1 MSATSSPT
9 LPAEPFRG
17 LEPFRFADAEILFA
31 RADEVRE
38 LVRSI
43 TIHRAVMLYGESG
56 AGKSSL
62 VNAGLLPAVLAA
74 GFRPDRIRVQP
85 RAGEEL
91 VVERVHLD
99 DTGAEYLPSS
109 FSDATRDAPS
119 QVVLGVDAF
128 VRRLDGLSGEPLPLL
143 VFDQFEELVTLF
155 EGSPAGRALQAQI
168 CDMLVEL
175 IRQPQRAIKVLLVF
189 REDYL
194 AQLSTLLARC
204 PALPEHGERL
214 LAPPTEALPTILRG
228 PFERHPEAYPARITP
243 QLAAQLQ
250 AEIELR
256 SDGGR
261 LNLSEI
267 EIACLR
273 LWRDPDPSTL
283 YARKRF
289 EGLLADTLA
298 DVLDSL
304 TAEQRD
310 AAVALLG
317 RMVTASGT
325 RNVVSED
332 DLLEDALANDDVG
345 NHEARDVLE
354 RLESARIIR
363 REARHRIYCY
373 EIVSEFLVGSIVQ
386 RRIARETARAEVAR
400 REEAERQLRTAR
412 QRSRRQRWTI
422 AALALGIL
430 LLVALA
436 AYAFQQ
442 KRDASRALRRQQI
455 ANVGLLAERSEL
467 TRNPTQR
474 LHEAIAAADGLHGA
488 GLDQSRDL
496 RNRVLLSLRDAIR
509 ASHLIALLPTVVG
522 PGVIARV
529 RADEPGWAAP
539 AIDDGTLRDPTGRLR
554 LRVDRARAR
563 AALIAANGQ
572 AHVLHPFS
580 GQLASVALSPT
591 RAVFATGSSD
601 GSTQVWSASDGRL
614 RATLVGGT
622 TRVEH
627 VGFSP
632 DGRWLVAAGE
642 DGVTRIWDVRSS
654 RQLTTLGPTG
664 PVTYAA
670 FADAGRQVVTESSD
684 GRVRRWQSG
693 RAESVAGACRGSVAT
708 LALGTTH
715 DALVACADGR
725 ARVVG
730 ARRGSASPVV
740 ASLASFRSAAVSI
753 AGDVVAGIGADGRLS
768 VIGLRHNSV
777 VNVPGTWAS
786 VGIRRSGDTLDL
798 LGRDGAAERLVLAGR
813 KLSDHVVLA
822 PAGSTAAFDPTGHVA
837 LTLHGDTARIVARGD
852 GSLIRA
858 LPVDEV
864 GSIVQ
869 AVFSP
874 RGDRVVTLGSTQPR
888 LWSARGRWIARL
900 GSRPASSLDTVT
912 AVAFSPDGRL
922 LLTGTRGGSIG
933 LWDAGNGSHIGEL
946 LGEAGVDA
954 LAADPALD
962 TVAAAGI
969 DGRLR
974 LFPCTACGSYGQVL
988 AFARRRL
995 ALLTRPV
1002 PQVHAA
1008 VNEQDRAR

>member
-1 MSATSSPT
+1 MSAISSPT

-17 LEPFRFADAEILFA
+17 LEPFRFADSEILFA

-85 RAGEEL
+85 RAGEEI
-91 VVERVHLD
+91 VVERVHID
-99 DTGAEYLPSS
+99 DAGVEYLPSS
-109 FSDATRDAPS
+109 FSDATRDTPS
-119 QVVLGVDAF
+119 QVVLGVEAF
-128 VRRLDGLSGEPLPLL
+128 VRRLDALSGEPLPLL

-155 EGSPAGRALQAQI
+155 EGSPAGRELQAQI

-175 IRQPQRAIKVLLVF
+175 IRQPGRAVKLLLVF

-214 LAPPTEALPTILRG
+214 LAPPIEALPTILRG

-243 QLAAQLQ
+243 QLAAELQ
-250 AEIELR
+250 SEIELR
-256 SDGGR
+256 SDGSR

-273 LWRDPDPSTL
+273 LWRDPDPSAL
-283 YARKRF
+283 YASKRF
-289 EGLLADTLA
+289 DGLLADTLA
-298 DVLDSL
+298 DVLESL
-304 TAEQRD
+304 TSSQRD

-332 DLLEDALANDDVG
+332 DLLEDVLTQDGVSND
-345 NHEARDVLE
+345 EARDVLG

-386 RRIARETARAEVAR
+386 RRIAREAARAEAER
-400 REEAERQLRTAR
+400 RKEAERQLHVAR

-422 AALALGIL
+422 AALALGVL

-436 AYAFQQ
+436 VYAFQQ
-442 KRDASRALRRQQI
+442 KRDASRALRRQQA

-474 LHEAIAAADGLHGA
+474 LREAIAAASGLHAA
-488 GLDQSRDL
+488 GLDRSRDL
-496 RNRVLLSLRDAIR
+496 RQRVLLSLRDALG
-509 ASHLIALLPTVVG
+509 ASHIIALLPSAIG
-522 PGVIARV
+522 PGVIAGV
-529 RADEPGWAAP
+529 RANEAGWAAP
-539 AIDDGTLRDPTGRLR
+539 GIDDGTLRDPSGGLS
-554 LRVDRARAR
+554 LRVDHAGGRV
-563 AALIAANGQ
+563 ALTTSGGLTR
-572 AHVLHPFS
+572 VLHPFS
-580 GQLASVALSPT
+580 GKLASVALSPT
-591 RAVFATGSSD
+591 GAVFATGSTD
-601 GSTQVWSASDGRL
+601 GSTQVWSASDASL
-614 RATLVGGT
+614 RATLVGET
-622 TRVEH
+622 SRVAH
-627 VGFSP
+627 VSFSH
-632 DGRWLVAAGE
+632 DGRWLVAGGD
-642 DGVTRIWDVRSS
+642 DGVTHIWDVRSS
-654 RQLTTLGPTG
+654 RQLSTLGPAG
-664 PVTYAA
+664 AVTYVA
-670 FADAGRQVVTESSD
+670 FADADRQVVTQGSN

-693 RAESVAGACRGSVAT
+693 RAESVARACSGAVVA
-708 LALGTTH
+708 LALGSARQTV
-715 DALVACADGR
+715 AACADGQVH
-725 ARVVG
+725 VVG
-730 ARRGSASPVV
+730 ARGGSAARIITSG
-740 ASLASFRSAAVSI
+740 SLRTAAMSI
-753 AGDVVAGIGADGRLS
+753 TGRVVAGISGDGRLS
-768 VIGLRHNSV
+768 LLGLRGNPV
-777 VNVPGTWAS
+777 GRVQGTWAS
-786 VGIRRSGDTLDL
+786 VGVRNDDTLDL
-798 LGRDGAAERLVLAGR
+798 LARDGTAERLSLGSPQP
-813 KLSDHVVLA
+813 SDRVSLA

-837 LTLHGDTARIVARGD
+837 LTLHGDAARIVIRSNGA
-852 GSLIRA
+852 LVRA

-864 GSIVQ
+864 GPIVR

-874 RGDRVVTLGSTQPR
+874 RGNRVVTLGTTQPR
-888 LWSARGRWIARL
+888 LWTAHGRWIARL
-900 GSRPASSLDTVT
+900 GTPPASSLDAVT
-912 AVAFSPDGRL
+912 AAAFSPDGRL
-922 LLTGTRGGSIG
+922 LVTGTRGGTIA
-933 LWDAGNGSHIGEL
+933 LWDAGNGSRIGEL

-954 LAADPALD
+954 LAADPALG

-969 DGRLR
+969 DGRVR

-988 AFARRRL
+988 TVARSRL

-1002 PQVHAA
+1002 P
-1008 VNEQDRAR
+1008 

>member
-1 MSATSSPT
+1 MSAIGSPT

-91 VVERVHLD
+91 VVERVRID
-99 DTGAEYLPSS
+99 DAGTEYLPSS

-119 QVVLGVDAF
+119 QVVLGVEAF
-128 VRRLDGLSGEPLPLL
+128 VQRLDALSGEPLPLL

-155 EGSPAGRALQAQI
+155 DGSPAGRALQAQI

-175 IRQPQRAIKVLLVF
+175 IRQPERQVKVLLVF

-214 LAPPTEALPTILRG
+214 LAPPIEALPTILRG

-243 QLAAQLQ
+243 ELAAQLQ

-256 SDGGR
+256 SDGSR

-273 LWRDPDPSTL
+273 LWRDPDPSAL
-283 YARKRF
+283 YASKRF
-289 EGLLADTLA
+289 DGLLADTLA
-298 DVLDSL
+298 DVLESF
-304 TAEQRD
+304 TATQRD

-332 DLLEDALANDDVG
+332 DLLEDVLTNDGVSND
-345 NHEARDVLE
+345 EAREVLG
-354 RLESARIIR
+354 RLESERIIR

-386 RRIARETARAEVAR
+386 RRIAREAARAEAVR
-400 REEAERQLRTAR
+400 REEAERQLDVAR
-412 QRSRRQRWTI
+412 QHSRRQRFTI
-422 AALALGIL
+422 GALALGVL

-436 AYAFQQ
+436 VYAFQQ
-442 KRDASRALRRQQI
+442 KREASRALHRQQI

-474 LHEAIAAADGLHGA
+474 LREAIAAANGLHAA

-496 RNRVLLSLRDAIR
+496 RQRVLLSLRDALG
-509 ASHLIALLPTVVG
+509 ASHVIALLPSAAG
-522 PGVIARV
+522 PGVIARI
-529 RADEPGWAAP
+529 RSNEPGWAAP
-539 AIDDGTLRDPTGRLR
+539 AIDDGTLRDPSGRLR
-554 LRVDRARAR
+554 LRVDRDRAR
-563 AALIAANGQ
+563 VALIAADGV

-580 GQLASVALSPT
+580 GQLSSVALSPT
-591 RAVFATGSSD
+591 GAVFATGSSD
-601 GSTQVWSASDGRL
+601 GSTQVWSASDASL

-627 VGFSP
+627 VSFSR
-632 DGRWLVAAGE
+632 DGRWLVAGGD

-654 RQLTTLGPTG
+654 RQLSTLGPAG
-664 PVTYAA
+664 PVTFAA
-670 FADAGRQVVTESSD
+670 FADADRQVVTRGSD

-693 RAESVAGACRGSVAT
+693 RAESVAIACGGAVVA
-708 LALGTTH
+708 LALGSTH
-715 DALVACADGR
+715 DAVAACADGR
-725 ARVVG
+725 VHVVG
-730 ARRGSASPVV
+730 ARGGPVPPIV
-740 ASLASFRSAAVSI
+740 TPGAFRTAAISI
-753 AGDVVAGIGADGRLS
+753 PGRVVAGIGADGRLS
-768 VIGLRHNSV
+768 LVGLQDNSV
-777 VNVPGTWAS
+777 VNLPGKWAS
-786 VGIRRSGDTLDL
+786 VGVRTGGDTLDL
-798 LGRDGAAERLVLAGR
+798 LARDGTGERLVLASR
-813 KLSDHVVLA
+813 KPSHRVKLA

-837 LTLHGDTARIVARGD
+837 LTLHGNTARIVVRSNGT
-852 GSLIRA
+852 LVRA
-858 LPVDEV
+858 LPVGEV
-864 GSIVQ
+864 GKIAR

-874 RGDRVVTLGSTQPR
+874 RGNRVVTLGSTQPR

-900 GSRPASSLDTVT
+900 GDRPASSLDTVN
-912 AVAFSPDGRL
+912 AAAFSPDGHL
-922 LLTGTRGGSIG
+922 LITGTRGGTIA
-933 LWDAGNGSHIGEL
+933 LWEAGNGSRIGEL

-969 DGRLR
+969 DGRVR

-988 AFARRRL
+988 AVARSRL

-1002 PQVHAA
+1002 P
-1008 VNEQDRAR
+1008 